1 MLPYCMHFMSA
12 CPPAGKE
19 KEVSARSCH
28 QEVLRQCKAAW
39 AAAAAAQQ
47 TSSSSSQQATVTG
60 GSSSTNTTSDL
71 SSAAAASSLG
81 AAEQAAVAAG
91 LGAGCVATVVMPSA
105 NGYLAA
111 AELVLQLNLPGLAA
125 KLLELAAGERLLPDT
140 SMWSASVFIGGQHIA
155 EV

>member
-1 MLPYCMHFMSA
+1 MSA
-12 CPPAGKE
+12 CSPAGKE

-47 TSSSSSQQATVTG
+47 TSSSSSQPAAETV
-60 GSSSTNTTSDL
+60 GSSSTTSDPTN
-71 SSAAAASSLG
+71 AAAASSLG
-81 AAEQAAVAAG
+81 AAEQAAVTA
-91 LGAGCVATVVMPSA
+91 GAGVGCVSGVVMPGA

-125 KLLELAAGERLLPDT
+125 KLLELAAGERLLTDI
-140 SMWSASVFIGGQHIA
+140 SMWSAFYS
-155 EV
+155 